1 MQYDKVDFKID
12 FVNME
17 NGYIDCRYS
26 MIYFTRDFK
35 DKSYEIFY
43 DDSIGLLFFMLKL
56 NVLNLIDN

>member
-1 MQYDKVDFKID
+1 
-12 FVNME
+12 
-17 NGYIDCRYS
+17 

-43 DDSIGLLFFMLKL
+43 DDSIDLLFFMLKL